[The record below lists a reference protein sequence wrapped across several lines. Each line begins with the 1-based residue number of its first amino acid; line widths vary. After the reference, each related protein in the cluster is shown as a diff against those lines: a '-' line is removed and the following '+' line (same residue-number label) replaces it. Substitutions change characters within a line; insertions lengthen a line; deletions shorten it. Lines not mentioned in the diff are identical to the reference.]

1 MSTDHAARA
10 RSRKEESLKL
20 TILATTI
27 LCAGLFAGIE
37 ILAFVQIVVVVVHT
51 SLATSLTTRLLAT
64 LWVSSWC
71 LLALTEV
78 LTLSLALSLALAT
91 HVSEIVVLHSVIC
104 HVD

>member
-20 TILATTI
+20 TILAATI

-37 ILAFVQIVVVVVHT
+37 ILAFVQIVVVVHT